1 MNLRDRYTYEQL
13 SERSSL
19 DDCIVSRLLSGEVKV
34 DKRTLKTGLR
44 RFYIKLQHN
53 LSFSQLKRLV
63 EDSFMTRTPLLVKD
77 DFEYFRVPTQVKSLD
92 GFSVNHALTHIANEV
107 AGLLQHAYL
116 VRADESDRACTI
128 AIRAIAPE
136 YMQIIA
142 AEPLTVRELE
152 VLQLIV
158 DGHDN
163 SAISRKLYITTG
175 TVKTHV
181 RGALRKLCAN
191 NRTQAAIRA
200 LRSGLVR

>member
-1 MNLRDRYTYEQL
+1 MNLSDRYTYEQL

-19 DDCIVSRLLSGEVKV
+19 DDRPVSRLFCCEVKV
-34 DKRTLKTGLR
+34 DRRTLKTGLGQ
-44 RFYIKLQHN
+44 FYIKLQLN

-63 EDSFMTRTPLLVKD
+63 EDSFMTRIPLLVKD

-92 GFSVNHALTHIANEV
+92 SSAVNHVLTHIANEV
-107 AGLLQHAYL
+107 AGLLQYAYL
-116 VRADESDRACTI
+116 VRADDSNRACTI
-128 AIRAIAPE
+128 AIRAVAPE

-163 SAISRKLYITTG
+163 SAISGKLYITTG

-181 RGALRKLCAN
+181 RSALRKLCAN